1 MDDRNCYCRIN
12 LQNAITIST
21 SQKQILSSHAKKQ
34 KPNECCAILLGH
46 IQNNKAVVEDV
57 FLTDNVE
64 KSPVNFTI
72 SPEQTLQGYMKA
84 QKNNMEI
91 VGIFHSHPN
100 SEAHPSTTDQKYM
113 EINPYV
119 WIIFSGLTNEFKA
132 FVLET
137 KIVEIPIV

>member
-1 MDDRNCYCRIN
+1 MDERNCYCRIN

-34 KPNECCAILLGH
+34 KPNESCAFLLGH
-46 IQNNKAVVEDV
+46 IQDNKVVVKDV
-57 FLTDNVE
+57 ILTDNME

-72 SPEQTLQGYMKA
+72 SPEQTLQGYLEA

-91 VGIFHSHPN
+91 VGIFHSHPS
-100 SEAHPSTTDQKYM
+100 SEALPSATDQKYM

-119 WIIFSGLTNEFKA
+119 WVIFSGLTNEFKA
-132 FVLET
+132 FVLES
-137 KIVEIPIV
+137 KIIEIPIV